1 MVLRARTENFCSK
14 KYPFLHAAS
23 PIMKNLIN
31 FLIQYSIVFLFLFLE
46 VISFTL
52 IVKNQEYQKSV
63 FLSSSNSVVAGMYE
77 WSNSV
82 VEFFKLRAANDNLSE
97 ENTALKN
104 QIINLQNKLTTLK
117 KEPVDSVH
125 FRIPPEMEY
134 QFIAAKVINCSTNKL
149 LNYITLN
156 KGDIDGIK
164 PDMGVISDEGVV
176 GIVKT
181 VSKRFSVVIP
191 ILNRKLEISCKF
203 KRSNYSGGLLWG
215 GEDYRYANLEDIAR
229 HVELAL
235 GDTLVTSGFTSNFPE
250 GIPVGDIE
258 DFKIKESDAYYKIKV
273 KLAVNFRTLSHVKVI
288 NYLNYQEQKD
298 LEKKSEDQN

>member
-1 MVLRARTENFCSK
+1 
-14 KYPFLHAAS
+14 
-23 PIMKNLIN
+23 MKNLIN
-31 FLIQYSIVFLFLFLE
+31 FLIQYSVVFLFLFLE
-46 VISFTL
+46 VISFSL

-63 FLSSSNSVVAGMYE
+63 FLSSSNSVVSGMYE

-97 ENTALKN
+97 ENTSLKN
-104 QIINLQNKLTTLK
+104 QIINLQNKLSTLK
-117 KEPVDSVH
+117 KETPDSVH

-134 QFIAAKVINCSTNKL
+134 QFIAAKVINCSTNKIQ
-149 LNYITLN
+149 NYITLN
-156 KGDIDGIK
+156 KGAIDGIK
-164 PDMGVISDEGVV
+164 TDMGVISDEGVV

-181 VSKRFSVVIP
+181 VSNRFAVVIP
-191 ILNRKLEISCKF
+191 ILNPKLEISCKF

-215 GEDYRYANLEDIAR
+215 GEDYRYANLKDIAR

-250 GIPVGDIE
+250 GIPVGNIE

-288 NYLNYQEQKD
+288 NYINHQEQKE
-298 LEKKSEDQN
+298 LEKKAEEQ